1 MKGMLSSSWFTT
13 AHLVTAKQHKQILE
27 GPESLSQNPFCVSNF
42 EEKWKKKPTSSEWI
56 THHPGTIHGSLP
68 DLSLWERNPFAGCKL
83 LSWNFHAS
91 SF

>member
-42 EEKWKKKPTSSEWI
+42 EEKWKKTPHPVSELPI
-56 THHPGTIHGSLP
+56 IQEQYMVHCLTYHSEKEIHLQAV
-68 DLSLWERNPFAGCKL
+68 NY
-83 LSWNFHAS
+83 
-91 SF
+91 